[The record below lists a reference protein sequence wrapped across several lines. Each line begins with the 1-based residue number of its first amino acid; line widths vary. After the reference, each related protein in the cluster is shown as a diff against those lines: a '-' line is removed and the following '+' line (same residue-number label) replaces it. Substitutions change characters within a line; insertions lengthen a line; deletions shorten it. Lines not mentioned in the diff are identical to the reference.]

1 MSGKKALL
9 SSVLVLLVVLSFGAL
24 ASAEPVKIRFVS
36 LAWQEQSIAANYE
49 IVDEWNRLN
58 PDIQVEYIPGS
69 WDSIH
74 DYMVTSFETGD
85 VPDIFHYEAAL
96 IGDFARRGYLA
107 DLRPYIDDEL
117 WEDTFEGAWA
127 TVAGDNGEIWGMPF
141 IWESLII
148 LYHKDILEEAGI
160 ELPTTENPWTWDDIR
175 SVAKELTVDFDGDGE
190 IDQWGAAIPL
200 RAPVNRIL
208 NLTLGFGGGYFVEED
223 GRYTVRVGEAEKGL
237 LSVIM
242 DMIYEDKS
250 AYPGAVGLS
259 GTAVLPAFY
268 EGDYALL
275 PGIGVWARQ
284 QIMQN
289 APEDFRWGV
298 LPPVKGQTQLQGANP
313 QTLSIPK
320 ASKHQAEAMEF
331 IKFFVAKENVTKLAL
346 GDWMYP
352 TRKSA
357 LAMPE
362 FQTEEAGWKV
372 SSETVQ
378 FLTVGPWHGV
388 PGFPEW
394 KDRVATPVMQE
405 LFANQITIEEAAQRM
420 ESEGNR
426 ILQRYR

>member
-1 MSGKKALL
+1 LPVQNLLRSG
-9 SSVLVLLVVLSFGAL
+9 
-24 ASAEPVKIRFVS
+24 FVS

-148 LYHKDILEEAGI
+148 LYNKDILEEAGI

-268 EGDYALL
+268 EGGLRFAPRHRRVGPPADYAKCSRRL
-275 PGIGVWARQ
+275 PLGRTPAGEGADPAARREPADLEHSQSLQAPSGGYGVHQVLCGQRERHEIGPGRL
-284 QIMQN
+284 
-289 APEDFRWGV
+289 D
-298 LPPVKGQTQLQGANP
+298 
-313 QTLSIPK
+313 
-320 ASKHQAEAMEF
+320 
-331 IKFFVAKENVTKLAL
+331 
-346 GDWMYP
+346 
-352 TRKSA
+352 
-357 LAMPE
+357 
-362 FQTEEAGWKV
+362 V
-372 SSETVQ
+372 SY
-378 FLTVGPWHGV
+378 
-388 PGFPEW
+388 
-394 KDRVATPVMQE
+394 QE
-405 LFANQITIEEAAQRM
+405 VCTGHA
-420 ESEGNR
+420 
-426 ILQRYR
+426 